1 MIIDDDYKGNTVT
14 KGSLAPTALPAMNA
28 LLDNDVPGSLCLTTG
43 KATRLPLPFEEPVRR
58 LLESAQCL
66 SVDESGQ
73 LLVHDAL
80 HLPAFASDNCVMIL
94 VGDPCQ
100 LPAYSHV
107 QNVPTSMAKLMQR
120 WPSHCLKEQ
129 YRSVSGWR

>member
-1 MIIDDDYKGNTVT
+1 MIIDDEFKSENVIN
-14 KGSLAPTALPAMNA
+14 GSLAPQALPAINA
-28 LLDNDVPGSLCLTTG
+28 LLDNDVPSSICLTTG
-43 KATRLPLPFEEPVRR
+43 KATRLPLNFDEPVRR
-58 LLESAQCL
+58 LHESAQCL

-73 LLVHDAL
+73 LLVHDSL

-129 YRSVSGWR
+129 YRSVSGRR